1 MTEISF
7 HFNIPQRVPYVCRLL
22 RKATAKGAQ
31 LLVTGPREELEAIDR
46 MLWQLSP
53 VDFVGHAWMEASS
66 GGDEGEGT
74 EHAAMAVA
82 RERARVWLSESVCAS
97 DRHRVLVNLHA
108 SIAEGFEQFERLIE
122 IVSLDASDRNDA
134 RQRWRYYG
142 QRGYQIIRHDVQV
155 TGG

>member
-1 MTEISF
+1 
-7 HFNIPQRVPYVCRLL
+7 
-22 RKATAKGAQ
+22 
-31 LLVTGPREELEAIDR
+31 
-46 MLWQLSP
+46 
-53 VDFVGHAWMEASS
+53 
-66 GGDEGEGT
+66 
-74 EHAAMAVA
+74 MAVA

>member
-66 GGDEGEGT
+66 GGDEGGGA

-82 RERARVWLSESVCAS
+82 RSGRACGCPC
-97 DRHRVLVNLHA
+97 LVQRGTTL
-108 SIAEGFEQFERLIE
+108 
-122 IVSLDASDRNDA
+122 
-134 RQRWRYYG
+134 RWRG
-142 QRGYQIIRHDVQV
+142 R
-155 TGG
+155 